1 MTNEQLV
8 ICIKAGENVA
18 DNMSQL
24 WEQTR
29 RFIHVMATRYQEQAE
44 IEDLEQEGYLALCRA
59 VRGYNP
65 AAGCLFLTYAS
76 HWIRQRMVRY
86 IQNNGSIRVP
96 VHEWE
101 RVQKYKKLESAFLV
115 QIGRKPS
122 EDEMAYYMN
131 ITLKQ
136 VRSLKEVLRMG
147 QMESLDKCFLDDG
160 ESTVGD
166 MIPGQEDV
174 EGAVLDVMDAGELQA
189 VLWSEVDTLPDEQ
202 PEVIRARFQRGET
215 LRATGERIG
224 VTIERVRQ
232 IESKAL
238 RELRKPSHSR
248 KLQPFLPEA
257 IGSRAYS
264 GNGVEAFNRTWTS
277 STERIAMML

>member
-8 ICIKAGENVA
+8 IHIKAREDVSG
-18 DNMSQL
+18 NMAQL

-29 RFIHVMATRYQEQAE
+29 RFIHTIAVRYQGQAE
-44 IEDLEQEGYLALCRA
+44 TEDLEQEGYLALYDA
-59 VRGYNP
+59 IDGYDP
-65 AAGCLFLTYAS
+65 AAGFLFLTYAS

-101 RVQKYKKLESAFLV
+101 RVQKYKKLESAFLS
-115 QIGRKPS
+115 QTGRKPS
-122 EDEMAYYMN
+122 EDETAYYMG

-136 VRSLKEVLRMG
+136 VRSLKEALRTG
-147 QMESLDKCFLDDG
+147 QMESLDKCLLEDG

-166 MIPGQEDV
+166 MVPGQEDV
-174 EGAVLDVMDAGELQA
+174 EGTVLDVMDAGELRA
-189 VLWSEVDTLPDEQ
+189 ALWSEVDALPDEQ

-215 LRATGERIG
+215 LRATGEKMG

-257 IGSRAYS
+257 IGSRAYT

-277 STERIAMML
+277 STERVAMML

>member
-8 ICIKAGENVA
+8 IHIKAGEDVSG
-18 DNMSQL
+18 NMAQL

-29 RFIHVMATRYQEQAE
+29 RFIHTIAARYQGQAE
-44 IEDLEQEGYLALCRA
+44 IEDLEQEGYLALCDA
-59 VRGYNP
+59 VDGYNP
-65 AAGCLFLTYAS
+65 AAGFLFLTYAR
-76 HWIRQRMVRY
+76 HRIRQRMVRY

-174 EGAVLDVMDAGELQA
+174 AVLDVMDAGELQA

>member
-8 ICIKAGENVA
+8 IHIKAGEDVSG
-18 DNMSQL
+18 NMAQL

-29 RFIHVMATRYQEQAE
+29 RFIHTIAARYQGQAE
-44 IEDLEQEGYLALCRA
+44 IEDLEQEGYLALCDA
-59 VRGYNP
+59 VDGYNP
-65 AAGCLFLTYAS
+65 AAGFLFLNYAR
-76 HWIRQRMVRY
+76 HRIRQRMVRY

>member
-8 ICIKAGENVA
+8 IHIKAGEDVSG
-18 DNMSQL
+18 NMAQL

-29 RFIHVMATRYQEQAE
+29 RFIHTIAARYQGQAE
-44 IEDLEQEGYLALCRA
+44 IEDLEQEGYLALCDA
-59 VRGYNP
+59 VDGYNP
-65 AAGCLFLTYAS
+65 AAGFLFLTYAR
-76 HWIRQRMVRY
+76 HRIRQRMVRY

-224 VTIERVRQ
+224 VTIGRVRQ

>member
-8 ICIKAGENVA
+8 ICIKAGEDVSG
-18 DNMSQL
+18 NMAQL

-29 RFIHVMATRYQEQAE
+29 RFIHTIAARYQGQAE
-44 IEDLEQEGYLALCRA
+44 IEDLEQEGYLALYDA
-59 VRGYNP
+59 IDGYDP
-65 AAGCLFLTYAS
+65 AAGFLFLTYAR
-76 HWIRQRMVRY
+76 HRIRQRMVRY

-101 RVQKYKKLESAFLV
+101 RMQKYKMLESAFLTRA
-115 QIGRKPS
+115 GRKPS
-122 EDEMAYYMN
+122 EDETAYYMG

-136 VRSLKEVLRMG
+136 VRSLKEALRMG
-147 QMESLDKCFLDDG
+147 QMESLDKCLLDDG

-166 MIPGQEDV
+166 MVPGQEDV
-174 EGAVLDVMDAGELQA
+174 EGAVLDVIDAGELQA

>member
-1 MTNEQLV
+1 
-8 ICIKAGENVA
+8 
-18 DNMSQL
+18 
-24 WEQTR
+24 
-29 RFIHVMATRYQEQAE
+29 
-44 IEDLEQEGYLALCRA
+44 
-59 VRGYNP
+59 
-65 AAGCLFLTYAS
+65 
-76 HWIRQRMVRY
+76 MVRY

>member
-8 ICIKAGENVA
+8 IHIKAGEDVSG
-18 DNMSQL
+18 NMAQL

-29 RFIHVMATRYQEQAE
+29 RFIHTIAARYQGQAE
-44 IEDLEQEGYLALCRA
+44 IEDLEQEGYLALCDA
-59 VRGYNP
+59 VDGYNP
-65 AAGCLFLTYAS
+65 AAGFLFLTYAR
-76 HWIRQRMVRY
+76 HRIRQCMVRY